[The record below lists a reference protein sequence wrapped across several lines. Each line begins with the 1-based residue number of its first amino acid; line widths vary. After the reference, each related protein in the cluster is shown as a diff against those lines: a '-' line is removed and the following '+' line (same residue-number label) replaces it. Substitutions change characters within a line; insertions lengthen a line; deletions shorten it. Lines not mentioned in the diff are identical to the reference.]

1 MKKTFLALP
10 LILSTLMSSG
20 GFDNGTSAGRGQLQL
35 DFTWNPFNYFK
46 QGQSYVVLG
55 YGLQNRLDI
64 HGYYSIHTEG
74 FHTYYIGLFYQFL
87 SSKKVDLAT
96 AIGFREN
103 RETELKDIFFPQI
116 LYTINLDNNYAIG
129 GSFVNI
135 IKSKKNQVN
144 ETPITIDIAL
154 LVPMKRFFKLP
165 KNISDM
171 KLALGVFNPV
181 TNSSVEKGEFIP
193 TYSIDIKFN
202 GP

>member
-1 MKKTFLALP
+1 
-10 LILSTLMSSG
+10 MSSG
-20 GFDNGTSAGRGQLQL
+20 GFDNGTSAGKGQLKL

-46 QGQSYVVLG
+46 QGQSYAVFS

-74 FHTYYIGLFYQFL
+74 FHTYYVGLFYQFL
-87 SSKKVDLAT
+87 SSGKLDLAT
-96 AIGFREN
+96 AIGSRTN
-103 RETELKDIFFPQI
+103 RSTELKDIFFPQI

-135 IKSKKNQVN
+135 INSNKKQVD
-144 ETPITIDIAL
+144 ETPIAIDIAL
-154 LVPMKRFFKLP
+154 LLPIKKFFKLP
-165 KNISDM
+165 KNISEM

-181 TNSSVEKGEFIP
+181 TNSSVEKGKFIP

>member
-20 GFDNGTSAGRGQLQL
+20 GFDNGTSAGRGQLEL

-46 QGQSYVVLG
+46 QGQSYAVLS

-135 IKSKKNQVN
+135 IGSKKNQVN
-144 ETPITIDIAL
+144 ETPIAIDIAL
-154 LVPMKRFFKLP
+154 LLPIKRFFKLP

-171 KLALGVFNPV
+171 KLALGFFNPV
-181 TNSSVEKGEFIP
+181 TNSSVEKGKFIP

>member
-1 MKKTFLALP
+1 MRKTFLALT
-10 LILSTLMSSG
+10 LLLSTLISSG
-20 GFDNGTSAGRGQLQL
+20 GFDNGTSAGKGQLEL

-46 QGQSYVVLG
+46 QGQSYAVVG

-74 FHTYYIGLFYQFL
+74 FHTYYVGLFYQFL
-87 SSKKVDLAT
+87 SSRKLDLAT
-96 AIGFREN
+96 AIGSRRN
-103 RETELKDIFFPQI
+103 RATELKDIFFPQI

-135 IKSKKNQVN
+135 IKSKKKQVN
-144 ETPITIDIAL
+144 ETPIAIDIAL
-154 LVPMKRFFKLP
+154 LVPIKKFFKLP

-181 TNSSVEKGEFIP
+181 TNSSVEKGKFIP